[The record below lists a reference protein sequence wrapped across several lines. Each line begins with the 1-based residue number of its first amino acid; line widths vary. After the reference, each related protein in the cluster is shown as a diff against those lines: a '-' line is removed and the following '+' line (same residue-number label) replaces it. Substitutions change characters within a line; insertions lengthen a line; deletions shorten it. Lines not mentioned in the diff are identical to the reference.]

1 MREEEKEVYNVGEGR
16 EDVIAMMEDGEQA
29 EARQKMEDVSPSGH

>member
-16 EDVIAMMEDGEQA
+16 EDVIAMMEDGGGSA
-29 EARQKMEDVSPSGH
+29 MEDVSPSGQ